1 MTCIHFFVQA
11 EIVFSNITAETK
23 DVSGMTDFSNTTAE
37 TKDVSGMTDFSNTT
51 VITAETIALTL
62 GITEQLATAT
72 KAGIEELESI
82 FPRDL
87 NTTNYVLDSTID
99 LLIRSLG
106 EKVYIHVCVH
116 SQTIISL
123 HMMFNCTPCYIR
135 LCMVTFQCIMIVSC
149 MAIYAGYSFTGRIRG
164 SSSWLP

>member
-1 MTCIHFFVQA
+1 MTCIYFSVQA

-23 DVSGMTDFSNTTAE
+23 DVTEG
-37 TKDVSGMTDFSNTT
+37 SGMTDFSNTT

-62 GITEQLATAT
+62 GVTEQLATAT
-72 KAGIEELESI
+72 KTGIEELESI

-87 NTTNYVLDSTID
+87 NTTNYVLDNTID

-123 HMMFNCTPCYIR
+123 HNYDVQLYTMLYTSLYSYISMHHDCELYGH
-135 LCMVTFQCIMIVSC
+135 LC
-149 MAIYAGYSFTGRIRG
+149 RIFLQWPNSRIQ
-164 SSSWLP
+164 